1 MLERIWRKGNL
12 PTLWW
17 ECKLVQ
23 PLWKTVW
30 RSLRKLKIGLPYEL
44 ATWRKAWQ
52 PTPVF
57 LPGES
62 PWTEEPGGLQCMRWQ
77 RVGPNWVTKHSTAQH
92 SSDRMWKRHFKLC
105 EFFPETHNS
114 VSSWEKQQGTKLRVC
129 TQTKHT
135 AHMYKRPDQHSSNR
149 QGHQKQGETKK
160 LS

>member
-62 PWTEEPGGLQCMRWQ
+62 PWTEEHCGL
-77 RVGPNWVTKHSTAQH
+77 
-92 SSDRMWKRHFKLC
+92 
-105 EFFPETHNS
+105 
-114 VSSWEKQQGTKLRVC
+114 
-129 TQTKHT
+129 
-135 AHMYKRPDQHSSNR
+135 
-149 QGHQKQGETKK
+149 
-160 LS
+160 